1 MECPKDKT
9 VTLVDVVLSGDL
21 DAHECPRCQGNWISS
36 AEYER
41 WQADRRP
48 SGVSVHSIAA
58 QGDFNFRPSE
68 FDSKAALCPECKRYM
83 TRARVMVDRPFYIER
98 CPNCN
103 GIWCDRGEWEILE
116 ALGLHESIEQLFS
129 GDWQAQ
135 MRSLHHNQKE
145 RQATIEKLGPE
156 VAQMVFDLAEVL
168 ENHPNGEFG
177 VAYLMRRFDR
187 PQEAAGDRATNP
199 PPSLF

>member
-1 MECPKDKT
+1 M
-9 VTLVDVVLSGDL
+9 
-21 DAHECPRCQGNWISS
+21 
-36 AEYER
+36 
-41 WQADRRP
+41 
-48 SGVSVHSIAA
+48 
-58 QGDFNFRPSE
+58 
-68 FDSKAALCPECKRYM
+68 CPECKRYM
-83 TRARVMVDRPFYIER
+83 TRARVMVERPFYVER

-145 RQATIEKLGPE
+145 RQATIDKLGPE

-177 VAYLMRRFDR
+177 VAYLMRRFDK